1 MKMGVPRRLLE
12 PDKSVANDS
21 DGKIETAKEQLR
33 EAEDLAMA
41 KM

>member
-12 PDKSVANDS
+12 SDKSVANDS
-21 DGKIETAKEQLR
+21 DGKIETLKEQLR
-33 EAEDLAMA
+33 EAEELAMD

>member
-12 PDKSVANDS
+12 SNESVANDS
-21 DGKIETAKEQLR
+21 DGKIETLKEQLR
-33 EAEDLAMA
+33 EAEELAKD